1 MTANEEVFSHDWAF
15 ASLLATQEPVEVL
28 PLVVSEVW
36 YEADDELDVIFY
48 REDEPIL
55 NDIIKVY
62 DSDTVFLQLDH
73 SIDATLDYVET
84 FYELVDE
91 STVRISVHKDFDIDS
106 EISLTCNVDE

>member
-1 MTANEEVFSHDWAF
+1 M
-15 ASLLATQEPVEVL
+15 

-55 NDIIKVY
+55 NDIIKVS
-62 DSDTVFLQLDH
+62 DSDPVFLQLDQ

-91 STVRISVHKDFDIDS
+91 STVRISVQKDFDP
-106 EISLTCNVDE
+106 E